1 MLVESFSFC
10 QEFKIPF
17 EILFT
22 TFSQKKMSKYPEN
35 KSLWTKIS
43 YFAQLRKFKNRRNN
57 ILAQLFGISI

>member
-1 MLVESFSFC
+1 MLLTKFYAGGKFFFR

-35 KSLWTKIS
+35 KL
-43 YFAQLRKFKNRRNN
+43 L
-57 ILAQLFGISI
+57 